1 MSERITRRIDD
12 GCIELFP
19 NSALSM
25 KIYRNETDV
34 VYHISNNMWVL
45 ANKLC
50 SYENLEN
57 NLKAK
62 GIALDADS
70 ITSHIVSTA
79 DDLSPELLEAVY
91 RKRELEYRSEDARR
105 QIDEQ
110 VHEDIE
116 TKGILREA
124 ADVLAERFI
133 DKYDCNISENQ
144 LWSNIISDFI
154 KTAIKQ

>member
-1 MSERITRRIDD
+1 
-12 GCIELFP
+12 
-19 NSALSM
+19 
-25 KIYRNETDV
+25 
-34 VYHISNNMWVL
+34 MWVL

-79 DDLSPELLEAVY
+79 DDLSPELLEAAY

-124 ADVLAERFI
+124 ADVLAEQFI